1 MVGTVGSTVNCPKCR
16 VPVHISL
23 EYDEESEKAY
33 VQLCCHFCGRDV
45 EAPEWLRLALRE
57 GR

>member
-1 MVGTVGSTVNCPKCR
+1 MGSTVNCPKCR